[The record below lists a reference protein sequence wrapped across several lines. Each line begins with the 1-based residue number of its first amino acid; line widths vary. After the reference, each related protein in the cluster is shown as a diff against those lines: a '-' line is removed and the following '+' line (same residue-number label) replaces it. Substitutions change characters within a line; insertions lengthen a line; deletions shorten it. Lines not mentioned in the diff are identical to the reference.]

1 ECENLAGEPIRLG
14 GVPQPPVSVLALWAT
29 WCDACII
36 EMPLL
41 AQAHRGIAG
50 GHHAGINVDED
61 KDAFERY
68 ISAHTLPFPM
78 LRDAAGTI
86 QERLGLSVLPVLL
99 VLNQDGLIIETVE
112 GMIPDGEFPMY
123 ARRWLT
129 KAAH

>member
-1 ECENLAGEPIRLG
+1 SFVAFSVYVDGRLANEASRWTKPVGAVNLELDLECENLAGEPIRLG
-14 GVPQPPVSVLALWAT
+14 GVLQPPVTVLALWAT

-41 AQAHRGIAG
+41 AQVHREIEGV
-50 GHHAGINVDED
+50 HLVGINVDED

-86 QERLGLSVLPVLL
+86 QE
-99 VLNQDGLIIETVE
+99 
-112 GMIPDGEFPMY
+112 
-123 ARRWLT
+123 
-129 KAAH
+129 